1 MPKENNKMQVDIDTL
16 KKQNVNDLLS
26 IKELYKRIEE
36 LGEKITQIKYIDNT
50 LVKKLKKEYEKLKKI
65 ILDENIQVKLTN
77 DIKTINSQ
85 MDTKAN
91 KIVDISLFHDITNKW
106 QLLKDLMANYE
117 IINIDED
124 ITIEVDEAYELNKS
138 IKFIGNKKITVISS
152 IKNVIKINNSNLSV
166 EFYGVKFDLQN
177 EGFFLSADGTDGYQS
192 IDIENI
198 IINNCEITGKGV
210 FCCFYI
216 GTTDKNTV
224 YVKNVEISNNYIY
237 DLEMQYLELPNEPNN
252 YQCYGLFIV
261 ENVSINSIKCE
272 KNHISNSKRSIFQL
286 KDRNPN
292 NYRNSITIR
301 NNTLINDESCFGDHT
316 TYYIYYVFAIAEAYK
331 IDYSNNHVE
340 GMKIKTKTLGGYGAA
355 VYDCYARGTY
365 YIYSNNTFKN
375 NVALYKF
382 DDLTPNN
389 NFLIKSKDCK
399 NIEIT
404 NSKFIIEKDYLENLT
419 NDKEIIENYFKIIDF
434 DSNAELNFNR
444 WIIDNCEFKC
454 PYLGFESEGNH
465 SETYKITNSNI
476 ECETIFGAIFSMN
489 SKDGKYREFSNNTLI
504 ARFSHTT
511 DPLNLFMSFYVSNK
525 NTCIENSIMKFE
537 NNVFLVPNFTIYND
551 YNLLQE
557 KDLRHQRYLR
567 FEQLI
572 IKNNIFNN
580 NIMNMI
586 NNYSTIIMENNTYL
600 NNIVTDKYFYGAK
613 IFSGKAIKIHDFIE
627 LNDATTIGYEI
638 NPIVSLTM
646 SGYLKATAHRKD
658 GTTETCLFKVVLN
671 PTTST
676 IDTTSFTSENCY
688 KTVTKG
694 NFSCVLY
701 HKTYDQL
708 ILYCDIAD
716 LYRLEVEAFL
726 K

>member
-1 MPKENNKMQVDIDTL
+1 MSTEIQT
-16 KKQNVNDLLS
+16 
-26 IKELYKRIEE
+26 IKASQLEE
-36 LGEKITQIKYIDNT
+36 LTEVTDSNYVVVTDGATSKKVKATNLKGDLSNINSAVNLNSEKINE
-50 LVKKLKKEYEKLKKI
+50 L
-65 ILDENIQVKLTN
+65 
-77 DIKTINSQ
+77 NSQ
-85 MDTKAN
+85 LEHKAN

-106 QLLKDLMANYE
+106 QLLKDLMTNYE
-117 IINIDED
+117 IINIDEN

-177 EGFFLSADGTDGYQS
+177 KGFFLSADGTEGYQS
-192 IDIENI
+192 LDIENVI
-198 IINNCEITGKGV
+198 IKNCEITGKGV

-216 GTTDKNTV
+216 GTEDKNV
-224 YVKNVEISNNYIY
+224 VHVKNVEISNNYIY
-237 DLEMQYLELPNEPNN
+237 DLEMQYLELPNYPDN

-272 KNHISNSKRSIFQL
+272 KNNITNSERTIFQL

-301 NNTLINDESCFGDHT
+301 NNTLINDDSCFGDHT
-316 TYYIYYVFAIAEAYK
+316 TYYIYYVFAIAESYRVE
-331 IDYSNNHVE
+331 YSNNHVE
-340 GMKIKTKTLGGYGAA
+340 GMKVKTKTPGGYG
-355 VYDCYARGTY
+355 VVIYDCYARANY

-375 NVALYKF
+375 NVVLYKF
-382 DDLTPNN
+382 DNLTPNN
-389 NFLIKSKDCK
+389 NFLIKSKDCE
-399 NIEIT
+399 NVEVT
-404 NSKFIIEKDYLENLT
+404 NSKFIIEKDYISKFTQDE
-419 NDKEIIENYFKIIDF
+419 EIIKNYFKLIDF
-434 DSNAELNFNR
+434 DSNASIKFNR
-444 WIIDNCEFKC
+444 WLIDNCEFEC
-454 PYLGFESEGNH
+454 PYISFESEGNH
-465 SETYKITNSNI
+465 SETYKITNSSI
-476 ECETIFGAIFSMN
+476 KCETIFGAIFSLN
-489 SKDGKYREFSNNTLI
+489 SLDGKYREFSNNTI
-504 ARFSHTT
+504 YAKNSHAT
-511 DPLNLFMSFYVSNK
+511 DPLNLFISFYTK
-525 NTCIENSIMKFE
+525 DTFIENSIMKFE
-537 NNVFLVPNFTIYND
+537 NNIFLVPNFTIYND
-551 YNLLQE
+551 YESLTQSE
-557 KDLRHQRYLR
+557 LRYQRYLR

-580 NIMNMI
+580 NIMNMN

-600 NNIVTDKYFYGAK
+600 NNIVTSKYYYGAK

-646 SGYLKATAHRKD
+646 SGYLKAIAHRKD

-676 IDTTSFTSENCY
+676 IDSTSFTTENCY
-688 KTVTKG
+688 QTVTKD
-694 NFSCVLY
+694 NFRCVLY
-701 HKTYDQL
+701 HKTQDQL